1 MLLVEPFLRG
11 NAVALVKK
19 GKLQDFFVDFES
31 AYNSLV
37 GATFTGEVDRFS
49 KNSNSCFVKL
59 PDNQVGF
66 LKRARGL
73 KSGER
78 LLLQSRFFPPKD
90 KALVVTTDISFKGR
104 YVVITPRKRIITCS
118 RKITEKKRR
127 QSLYELA
134 EKFGDIRDRKHG
146 IIFRSIC
153 SSSPDEKIKGDIE
166 EQLLR
171 CNRITSMK
179 PNEIMVLKENPNAL
193 ERAWQEWPLFE
204 KQEIINEAGCF
215 DNFSIW
221 EQILALK
228 ETTVKLSFGGNISIE
243 PTQALVAIDVN
254 TGSDSSRAAGLK
266 ANLQAISEVPRQLR
280 IRGLG
285 GKIVIEMGPLLSKH
299 REKIEAALKQNITLY
314 SDKIKIA
321 GWTNLGNLEL
331 EKSRDRMQLE
341 EVHFA
346 QIEKNVR
353 L

>member
-1 MLLVEPFLRG
+1 
-11 NAVALVKK
+11 
-19 GKLQDFFVDFES
+19 
-31 AYNSLV
+31 
-37 GATFTGEVDRFS
+37 
-49 KNSNSCFVKL
+49 
-59 PDNQVGF
+59 
-66 LKRARGL
+66 
-73 KSGER
+73 
-78 LLLQSRFFPPKD
+78 
-90 KALVVTTDISFKGR
+90 
-104 YVVITPRKRIITCS
+104 
-118 RKITEKKRR
+118 
-127 QSLYELA
+127 
-134 EKFGDIRDRKHG
+134 
-146 IIFRSIC
+146 
-153 SSSPDEKIKGDIE
+153 
-166 EQLLR
+166 
-171 CNRITSMK
+171 MK

-193 ERAWQEWPLFE
+193 ERAWQEWPIFE

-221 EQILALK
+221 EQILAIK

-299 REKIEAALKQNITLY
+299 REKIEATLKQNIAIY